1 MSQNSN
7 IPYLNFLKKAGIS
20 TFLQNKPNIF
30 YEIEIKEKNNVLNN
44 NISKIKKLSD
54 LELLMKKTYKLKFK
68 KLFNNTIIGEG
79 NKKAKI
85 LIIGKFSEEEN
96 QEMKPLIGESKK
108 LLNKM
113 LEAINLDRKDIY
125 ITNAIPW
132 IINENKKIKNS
143 DILDCLPFIQRQIEI
158 INPKII
164 LLMGPIAAKVILNS
178 NLEFTKLRGK
188 WHQYKSIN
196 LDQSIECLVT
206 YHPQHLIQFPKQ
218 KKYAW
223 EDLQILQKKIQN
235 EN

>member
-30 YEIEIKEKNNVLNN
+30 YEIETKEKNNVLNN

-85 LIIGKFSEEEN
+85 FIIGKFSEEEN
-96 QEMKPLIGESKK
+96 QEMKPLIEESKK

-132 IINENKKIKNS
+132 IINDNKKIKNS
-143 DILDCLPFIQRQIEI
+143 DILDYLPFIQRQIEI

-164 LLMGPIAAKVILNS
+164 VLMGSIATKVILNS

-188 WHQYKSIN
+188 WYQYKSIN
-196 LDQSIECLVT
+196 LDNSIECFVT

-223 EDLQILQKKIQN
+223 KDLQILQKKIQN

>member
-1 MSQNSN
+1 MDSN
-7 IPYLNFLKKAGIS
+7 FLYLDFLKKSGIS

-30 YEIEIKEKNNVLNN
+30 YEIESKEKNNELNK
-44 NISKIKKLSD
+44 NICEIKNLSD

-178 NLEFTKLRGK
+178 NLAINQLRGK
-188 WHQYKSIN
+188 WHKYKSIN
-196 LDQSIECLVT
+196 MDQPVECLVT
-206 YHPQHLIQFPKQ
+206 YNPKHLIKFSND
-218 KKYAW
+218 KKNAW
-223 EDLQILQKKIQN
+223 EDLQTFEKKIKN
-235 EN
+235 DFL